1 MEQPAEGPISN
12 SCYRMTDWSS
22 LHPGWGDRARCF
34 EAKRTPMPPSPTAG
48 ATIFVDPDR
57 TSPTAKAPGQQEAI
71 IHLLIVPLK
80 NWIAACGV
88 QNTAA
93 KRTLVFEVSPDNRAS
108 TILFIHNIITRQC
121 DHVMVFLSTTV
132 GAAG

>member
-1 MEQPAEGPISN
+1 
-12 SCYRMTDWSS
+12 
-22 LHPGWGDRARCF
+22 
-34 EAKRTPMPPSPTAG
+34 MPPSPTAG
-48 ATIFVDPDR
+48 ETIFVDPDR